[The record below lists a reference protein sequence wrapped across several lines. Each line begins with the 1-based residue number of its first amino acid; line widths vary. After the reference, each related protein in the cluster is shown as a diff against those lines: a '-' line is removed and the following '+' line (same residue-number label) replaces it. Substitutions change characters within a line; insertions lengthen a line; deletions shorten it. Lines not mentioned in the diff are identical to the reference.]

1 MNSSK
6 KESRSLSSSNMEEWR
21 FMDFGLVDVRD
32 MMAMDEAILKGG
44 EGNTFF
50 FWTPK
55 KSIILGFF
63 QKADAELNLADCK
76 DYTITRRIS
85 GGGIA
90 FSDDRGRQINYGV
103 VGTIDNELFPLDIIE
118 SYKQICG
125 VIIDTLIHYGLN
137 AAFRPINDVVVTPY
151 FETPYLNT
159 GTKGT
164 RKISG
169 NAQTRWEEKLLQ
181 NGTLLL
187 DFDIEEMLR
196 ISNIPEEKF
205 LDKKIASIREGL
217 TWLDRELGEE
227 RDMDEVKGVMKRKF
241 EERFHV
247 RLKTGTL
254 CERERALTNSL
265 LPKYYSHE
273 WVYR

>member
-1 MNSSK
+1 MD
-6 KESRSLSSSNMEEWR
+6 EWR
-21 FMDFGLVDVRD
+21 FIDFGLVDIRD
-32 MMAMDEAILKGG
+32 MMAMDEAILKSD

-63 QKADAELNLADCK
+63 QKAEIELNLMKCK

-90 FSDDRGRQINYGV
+90 FSDDRCRQVNYGV
-103 VGTIDNELFPLDIIE
+103 VGTIDNELFPMDIIE
-118 SYKQICG
+118 SYKQVCG
-125 VIIDTLIHYGLN
+125 VLIDTLIHYKLN
-137 AAFRPINDVVVTPY
+137 AAFRPINDVVVD
-151 FETPYLNT
+151 N
-159 GTKGT
+159 

-169 NAQTRWEEKLLQ
+169 NAQTRWEGKLLQ

-196 ISNIPEEKF
+196 ISNIPKEKF
-205 LDKKIASIREGL
+205 MDKKIASVREGL
-217 TWLDRELGEE
+217 TWLDRELGEQ
-227 RDMDEVKGVMKRKF
+227 RDMEEIKNVMKEKF
-241 EERFHV
+241 EERFSI
-247 RLKTGTL
+247 RLKSSTL
-254 CERERALTNSL
+254 SEKEIKLTNSL
-265 LPKYYSHE
+265 LPKYYSNE

>member
-1 MNSSK
+1 M
-6 KESRSLSSSNMEEWR
+6 LEWR
-21 FMDFGLVDVRD
+21 FMDFGFVDIRD
-32 MMAMDEAILKGG
+32 MMAVDEAILKGG

-63 QKADAELNLADCK
+63 QKADVELNLSNCK

-125 VIIDTLIHYGLN
+125 VLIDTLIHYGLD

-151 FETPYLNT
+151 LNT
-159 GTKGT
+159 GS

-169 NAQTRWEEKLLQ
+169 NAQTRWEGKLLQ

-196 ISNIPEEKF
+196 ISNIPREKF

-227 RDMDEVKGVMKRKF
+227 RDMEEVKDVMKRKF

-254 CERERALTNSL
+254 SKRERVLSDSL

>member
-1 MNSSK
+1 MK
-6 KESRSLSSSNMEEWR
+6 EWR
-21 FMDFGLVDVRD
+21 FIDFGVVDIRD
-32 MMAMDEAILKGG
+32 MMAMDEAILKGD

-63 QKADAELNLADCK
+63 QKAEVELDLPKCK

-90 FSDDRGRQINYGV
+90 FSDDRCRQINYGV
-103 VGTIDNELFPLDIIE
+103 VGTIDNDMFPLDIIE
-118 SYKQICG
+118 SYKQVCG
-125 VIIDTLIHYGLN
+125 VLIDMLVHYGLN
-137 AAFRPINDVVVTPY
+137 AAFRPINDVTVDS
-151 FETPYLNT
+151 
-159 GTKGT
+159 K
-164 RKISG
+164 KISG
-169 NAQTRWEEKLLQ
+169 NAQTRWEGKLLQ

-196 ISNIPEEKF
+196 ISNIPKEKF

-217 TWLDRELGEE
+217 TWLDRELGEQ
-227 RDMDEVKGVMKRKF
+227 RDMEEVKNVMKDKF

-247 RLKTGTL
+247 KLKTGTL
-254 CERERALTNSL
+254 SNKEKEMTKSL
-265 LPKYYSHE
+265 LSKYYSTE

>member
-1 MNSSK
+1 
-6 KESRSLSSSNMEEWR
+6 MEEWR
-21 FMDFGLVDVRD
+21 FIDFGLVDIRD
-32 MMAMDEAILKGG
+32 MMAMDEAILKGDG
-44 EGNTFF
+44 GNTFF

-63 QKADAELNLADCK
+63 QKADVELDLHKCK

-90 FSDDRGRQINYGV
+90 FSDERCRQINYGV

-125 VIIDTLIHYGLN
+125 ILIDALIHYGLN
-137 AAFRPINDVVVTPY
+137 AAFRPINDVTVD
-151 FETPYLNT
+151 N
-159 GTKGT
+159 K
-164 RKISG
+164 KISG
-169 NAQTRWEEKLLQ
+169 NAQTRWEGKLLQ

-196 ISNIPEEKF
+196 ISNIPKEKF
-205 LDKKIASIREGL
+205 MDKKIASVREGL
-217 TWLDRELGEE
+217 TWLDRELGEQ
-227 RDMDEVKGVMKRKF
+227 RDMEEVKGVIKQKF
-241 EERFHV
+241 EERFHI

-254 CERERALTNSL
+254 TKEEKELTKNL
-265 LPKYYSHE
+265 LPKYYSPE

>member
-1 MNSSK
+1 
-6 KESRSLSSSNMEEWR
+6 MEEWR
-21 FMDFGLVDVRD
+21 FIDFGLVDIRD
-32 MMAMDEAILKGG
+32 MMAMDEAILKGDQ
-44 EGNTFF
+44 GNTFF

-63 QKADAELNLADCK
+63 QKAQVELDLPKCR

-90 FSDDRGRQINYGV
+90 FSDDRCRQINYGV
-103 VGTIDNELFPLDIIE
+103 VGTIDNDLFPLDIIG
-118 SYKQICG
+118 SYKQVCG
-125 VIIDTLIHYGLN
+125 VLIDTLVHYGLN
-137 AAFRPINDVVVTPY
+137 AAFRPINDVTVD
-151 FETPYLNT
+151 N
-159 GTKGT
+159 K
-164 RKISG
+164 KISG
-169 NAQTRWEEKLLQ
+169 NAQTRWEGKLLQ

-196 ISNIPEEKF
+196 ISNIPKEKF

-217 TWLDRELGEE
+217 TWLDRELGEQRE
-227 RDMDEVKGVMKRKF
+227 MEEVRNVMKDKF

-247 RLKTGTL
+247 RLKTG
-254 CERERALTNSL
+254 ALSRKEKELTKKF
-265 LPKYYSHE
+265 LPKYYSPE

>member
-1 MNSSK
+1 
-6 KESRSLSSSNMEEWR
+6 MEEWR
-21 FMDFGLVDVRD
+21 FIDFGLVDIRD
-32 MMAMDEAILKGG
+32 MMAMDEAILKGD

-63 QKADAELNLADCK
+63 QKAGVELNLANCR

-90 FSDDRGRQINYGV
+90 FSDDMGRQINYGV
-103 VGTIDNELFPLDIIE
+103 VGTIDNDLFPLDIIE
-118 SYKQICG
+118 SYEQICG
-125 VIIDTLIHYGLN
+125 VIIDALLHYGLN
-137 AAFRPINDVVVTPY
+137 AAFRPINDVVVD
-151 FETPYLNT
+151 N
-159 GTKGT
+159 K
-164 RKISG
+164 KISG
-169 NAQTRWEEKLLQ
+169 NAQTRWEGKLLQ

-196 ISNIPEEKF
+196 ISNIPKEKF

-217 TWLDRELGEE
+217 TWLDRELGER
-227 RDMDEVKGVMKRKF
+227 RDMEEIKSIIKRKF

-247 RLKTGTL
+247 RLKTGIPS
-254 CERERALTNSL
+254 EREKTLADRL
-265 LPKYYSHE
+265 LPKYYSYE

>member
-1 MNSSK
+1 MQH
-6 KESRSLSSSNMEEWR
+6 WR
-21 FMDFGLVDVRD
+21 FMDFGLVDIRD
-32 MMAMDEAILKGG
+32 MMALNEAILKGG

-63 QKADAELNLADCK
+63 QKAEEELNLANCR

-90 FSDDRGRQINYGV
+90 FSDEGGRQINYGV

-125 VIIDTLIHYGLN
+125 IIIDTLVHYGLN
-137 AAFRPINDVVVTPY
+137 ASFRPINDVVVK
-151 FETPYLNT
+151 TPYLNT
-159 GTKGT
+159 GIA

-169 NAQTRWEEKLLQ
+169 NAQTRWEGKLLQ

-187 DFDIEEMLR
+187 DFDVEEMLR
-196 ISNIPEEKF
+196 ILNVPKEKF
-205 LDKKIASIREGL
+205 LDKKIASIKEGL
-217 TWLDRELGEE
+217 TWLDRELGEQK
-227 RDMDEVKGVMKRKF
+227 DMEEVKGIMKSKF
-241 EERFHV
+241 EERFHA
-247 RLKTGTL
+247 RLKEGTPS
-254 CERERALTNSL
+254 ERETALARSL
-265 LPKYYSHE
+265 LPRYYSHE
-273 WVYR
+273 WTYR

>member
-1 MNSSK
+1 
-6 KESRSLSSSNMEEWR
+6 MEEWR
-21 FMDFGLVDVRD
+21 FIDFGLVDIRE
-32 MMAMDEAILKGG
+32 MMAMDEAILKGK

-50 FWTPK
+50 FWTPR

-63 QKADAELNLADCK
+63 QKAEVELNLDECR

-90 FSDDRGRQINYGV
+90 FSDERCRQINYGV
-103 VGTIDNELFPLDIIE
+103 VGTIDNDHFPLDIIE

-125 VIIDTLIHYGLN
+125 VLIDTLVHYGLN
-137 AAFRPINDVVVTPY
+137 AAFRPINDVVVD
-151 FETPYLNT
+151 N
-159 GTKGT
+159 

-169 NAQTRWEEKLLQ
+169 NAQTRWEGLLLQ

-196 ISNIPEEKF
+196 ISNIPKEKF
-205 LDKKIASIREGL
+205 IDKKIASIREGL

-227 RDMDEVKGVMKRKF
+227 RDMEEVKDVMKKKF
-241 EERFHV
+241 EECFEV
-247 RLKTGTL
+247 RLKTGAL
-254 CERERALTNSL
+254 SPREKELTNML
-265 LPKYYSHE
+265 LSKYYSPE

>member
-1 MNSSK
+1 
-6 KESRSLSSSNMEEWR
+6 MEEWR
-21 FMDFGLVDVRD
+21 FIDFGIVDIRD
-32 MMAMDEAILKGG
+32 MMAMDEAILKAG
-44 EGNTFF
+44 EENTFF

-63 QKADAELNLADCK
+63 QKANVELDLAQCK

-90 FSDDRGRQINYGV
+90 FSDDRCRQINYGV
-103 VGTIDNELFPLDIIE
+103 VGTIDNELFPMDIVE

-125 VIIDTLIHYGLN
+125 VLIDTLIHYNLN
-137 AAFRPINDVVVTPY
+137 AAFRPINDVVVD
-151 FETPYLNT
+151 N
-159 GTKGT
+159 

-169 NAQTRWEEKLLQ
+169 NAQTRWEGKLLQ

-196 ISNIPEEKF
+196 ISNIPKEKF
-205 LDKKIASIREGL
+205 MDKKIASVREGL
-217 TWLDRELGEE
+217 TWLDRELGEQ
-227 RDMDEVKGVMKRKF
+227 RDMIEIQNVMKKKF

-247 RLKTGTL
+247 RLISGSLTG
-254 CERERALTNSL
+254 EEKEFTNSL
-265 LPKYYSHE
+265 LPRYYSNE

>member
-1 MNSSK
+1 
-6 KESRSLSSSNMEEWR
+6 MEEWR
-21 FMDFGLVDVRD
+21 FIDFGLVDIRD
-32 MMAMDEAILKGG
+32 MMAMDEAILKGD

-63 QKADAELNLADCK
+63 QKADVELNLGQCK

-90 FSDDRGRQINYGV
+90 FSDDRCRQINYGV
-103 VGTIDNELFPLDIIE
+103 VGTIDNDLFPLDIID
-118 SYKQICG
+118 SYKQVCG
-125 VIIDTLIHYGLN
+125 VLIDTLVHYGLN
-137 AAFRPINDVVVTPY
+137 AAFRPINDVVVD
-151 FETPYLNT
+151 N
-159 GTKGT
+159 K
-164 RKISG
+164 KISG
-169 NAQTRWEEKLLQ
+169 NAQTRWEGKLLQ

-196 ISNIPEEKF
+196 ISNIPKEKF

-217 TWLDRELGEE
+217 TWLDRELGEQRNME
-227 RDMDEVKGVMKRKF
+227 EVKDIMKKKF
-241 EERFHV
+241 EERFNV
-247 RLKTGTL
+247 RLKSGGLSPKEKTL
-254 CERERALTNSL
+254 TESL
-265 LPKYYSHE
+265 LPKYYSPE

>member
-1 MNSSK
+1 
-6 KESRSLSSSNMEEWR
+6 MEEWR
-21 FMDFGLVDVRD
+21 FIDFGLVDIRD
-32 MMAMDEAILKGG
+32 MMAMDEAILKGD

-63 QKADAELNLADCK
+63 QKAQVGLNLPQCN

-90 FSDDRGRQINYGV
+90 FSDDRCRQINYGV
-103 VGTIDNELFPLDIIE
+103 VGTIDNDRFPMDIIE
-118 SYKQICG
+118 SYKQVCRIL
-125 VIIDTLIHYGLN
+125 IDTLIHYGMN
-137 AAFRPINDVVVTPY
+137 ASFRPINDVTVD
-151 FETPYLNT
+151 N
-159 GTKGT
+159 K
-164 RKISG
+164 KISG
-169 NAQTRWEEKLLQ
+169 NAQTRWEGKLLQ

-196 ISNIPEEKF
+196 ISNIPKEKF
-205 LDKKIASIREGL
+205 MDKKIASVREGL
-217 TWLDRELGEE
+217 TWIDRELGKQL
-227 RDMDEVKGVMKRKF
+227 DMEEVKDVMKKKF

-247 RLKTGTL
+247 RLKPGTL
-254 CERERALTNSL
+254 SRYERELTERL
-265 LPKYYSHE
+265 VPKYYSPE

>member
-1 MNSSK
+1 
-6 KESRSLSSSNMEEWR
+6 MEEWR
-21 FMDFGLVDVRD
+21 FIDFGLVDIRD
-32 MMAMDEAILKGG
+32 MMAMDEAILKGD

-63 QKADAELNLADCK
+63 QKAEVELDLSKCK

-90 FSDDRGRQINYGV
+90 FSDDRCRQINYGV
-103 VGTIDNELFPLDIIE
+103 VGTIDNDLFPLDIIE
-118 SYKQICG
+118 SYKQVCG
-125 VIIDTLIHYGLN
+125 VLIDTLVHYGLN
-137 AAFRPINDVVVTPY
+137 AAFRPINDVTVD
-151 FETPYLNT
+151 N
-159 GTKGT
+159 K
-164 RKISG
+164 KISG
-169 NAQTRWEEKLLQ
+169 NAQTRWEGKLLQ

-196 ISNIPEEKF
+196 IANIPKEKF

-217 TWLDRELGEE
+217 TWLDRELNEQ
-227 RDMDEVKGVMKRKF
+227 RDMEEVRNVMKKKF

-247 RLKTGTL
+247 KLKTGTL
-254 CERERALTNSL
+254 SRNEKELTKNFL
-265 LPKYYSHE
+265 LKYYSPE

>member
-1 MNSSK
+1 
-6 KESRSLSSSNMEEWR
+6 MEEWR
-21 FMDFGLVDVRD
+21 FIDFGVVDIRD
-32 MMAMDEAILKGG
+32 MMAMDEAILKGD
-44 EGNTFF
+44 EGDTFF

-55 KSIILGFF
+55 KSIILGYF
-63 QKADAELNLADCK
+63 QKADIELNLAQCK

-90 FSDDRGRQINYGV
+90 FSDDRCRQINYGV
-103 VGTIDNELFPLDIIE
+103 VGTIDNDRFALDIIE

-125 VIIDTLIHYGLN
+125 VLIDTLIDYGLN
-137 AAFRPINDVVVTPY
+137 AAFRPINDVIVD
-151 FETPYLNT
+151 N
-159 GTKGT
+159 K
-164 RKISG
+164 KISG

-196 ISNIPEEKF
+196 ISNIPKEKF
-205 LDKKIASIREGL
+205 MDKKIASVREGL
-217 TWLDRELGEE
+217 TWLDRELGEQ
-227 RDMDEVKGVMKRKF
+227 RDMEEIQNVMKRKF

-247 RLKTGTL
+247 RLKPGTL
-254 CERERALTNSL
+254 SKKEKELTKSL
-265 LPKYYSHE
+265 FPKYYSDE

>member
-1 MNSSK
+1 
-6 KESRSLSSSNMEEWR
+6 MEEWR
-21 FMDFGLVDVRD
+21 FIDFGLVDIRD

-63 QKADAELNLADCK
+63 QKAEVELNLAQCR

-90 FSDDRGRQINYGV
+90 FSDDRCRQINYGV
-103 VGTIDNELFPLDIIE
+103 VGTIDNDLFPLDIIE
-118 SYKQICG
+118 SYKQVCG
-125 VIIDTLIHYGLN
+125 ILIDTLTHYGLN
-137 AAFRPINDVVVTPY
+137 AAFRPINDVVVD
-151 FETPYLNT
+151 N
-159 GTKGT
+159 K
-164 RKISG
+164 KISG
-169 NAQTRWEEKLLQ
+169 NAQTRWEGKLLQ

-196 ISNIPEEKF
+196 ISNIPKEKF

-217 TWLDRELGEE
+217 TWLDRELGEV
-227 RDMDEVKGVMKRKF
+227 RDMEEVKDIMKKKF

-247 RLKTGTL
+247 RLGTGTL
-254 CERERALTNSL
+254 SPEEEELTNRL
-265 LPKYYSHE
+265 KPKYYSPE

>member
-1 MNSSK
+1 
-6 KESRSLSSSNMEEWR
+6 MEEWR
-21 FMDFGLVDVRD
+21 FMDFGLVDIRD

-63 QKADAELNLADCK
+63 QKAEVELNLAQCR

-90 FSDDRGRQINYGV
+90 FSDDRCRQINYGV
-103 VGTIDNELFPLDIIE
+103 VGTIDNDLFPLDIIE
-118 SYKQICG
+118 SYKQVCG
-125 VIIDTLIHYGLN
+125 ILIDTLIHYGLN
-137 AAFRPINDVVVTPY
+137 AAFRPINDVVVD
-151 FETPYLNT
+151 N
-159 GTKGT
+159 K
-164 RKISG
+164 KISG
-169 NAQTRWEEKLLQ
+169 NAQTRWEGKLLQ

-196 ISNIPEEKF
+196 ISNIPKEKF

-217 TWLDRELGEE
+217 TWLDRELGEV
-227 RDMDEVKGVMKRKF
+227 RDMEEVKEIMKKKF
-241 EERFHV
+241 EERFHISLRKGTLSPEEEELTN
-247 RLKTGTL
+247 RLKP
-254 CERERALTNSL
+254 R
-265 LPKYYSHE
+265 YYSPE

>member
-1 MNSSK
+1 
-6 KESRSLSSSNMEEWR
+6 MEEWR
-21 FMDFGLVDVRD
+21 FIDFGPVDIRD
-32 MMAMDEAILKGG
+32 MMAMDEAILKGD

-63 QKADAELNLADCK
+63 QKAELELDLSQCQ

-90 FSDDRGRQINYGV
+90 FSDDRCRQINYGV
-103 VGTIDNELFPLDIIE
+103 VGTIDNDLFPLDITK

-125 VIIDTLIHYGLN
+125 ILIDTLIHYSLN
-137 AAFRPINDVVVTPY
+137 AAFRPINDVVVD
-151 FETPYLNT
+151 N
-159 GTKGT
+159 K
-164 RKISG
+164 KISG
-169 NAQTRWEEKLLQ
+169 NAQTRWEGKLLQ

-196 ISNIPEEKF
+196 ISNIPIEKF
-205 LDKKIASIREGL
+205 MDKKIASIREGL
-217 TWLDRELGEE
+217 TWLDRELKEE
-227 RDMDEVKGVMKRKF
+227 RNMDEVREVMKKKF
-241 EERFHV
+241 EERFRV
-247 RLKTGTL
+247 RLKPGTL
-254 CERERALTNSL
+254 SKNEVELAEKLK
-265 LPKYYSHE
+265 PKYYSSE

>member
-1 MNSSK
+1 
-6 KESRSLSSSNMEEWR
+6 MEEWR
-21 FMDFGLVDVRD
+21 FIDFGLVDIRD
-32 MMAMDEAILKGG
+32 MMAMDEAILKGDG
-44 EGNTFF
+44 GNTFF

-63 QKADAELNLADCK
+63 QKADVELNLARCM

-90 FSDDRGRQINYGV
+90 FSDDRCRQINYGV

-125 VIIDTLIHYGLN
+125 VLIDTLVHYGLN
-137 AAFRPINDVVVTPY
+137 ATFRPINDVVVD
-151 FETPYLNT
+151 N
-159 GTKGT
+159 K
-164 RKISG
+164 KISG
-169 NAQTRWEEKLLQ
+169 NAQTRWEGKLLQ

-227 RDMDEVKGVMKRKF
+227 RDMEEVKGIIKQKF
-241 EERFHV
+241 EDRFHIG
-247 RLKTGTL
+247 LKPGTL
-254 CERERALTNSL
+254 SKKEKMLTKTL

-273 WVYR
+273 WTYR

>member
-1 MNSSK
+1 
-6 KESRSLSSSNMEEWR
+6 
-21 FMDFGLVDVRD
+21 MDFGHVDIRD
-32 MMAMDEAILKGG
+32 MMAMDEAILKGEG
-44 EGNTFF
+44 GNTFF

-63 QKADAELNLADCK
+63 QKAELELNLANCK
-76 DYTITRRIS
+76 DYAITRRIS

-125 VIIDTLIHYGLN
+125 VIIDALLHYGLN
-137 AAFRPINDVVVTPY
+137 AGFRPINDVVVD
-151 FETPYLNT
+151 
-159 GTKGT
+159 G

-169 NAQTRWEEKLLQ
+169 NAQTRWEGKLLQ

-196 ISNIPEEKF
+196 ISNIPKEKF
-205 LDKKIASIREGL
+205 LDKKIASIKEGL
-217 TWLDRELGEE
+217 TWLDRELGEKL
-227 RDMDEVKGVMKRKF
+227 DMEEVKGIMKKKF
-241 EERFHV
+241 EERFHI
-247 RLKTGTL
+247 RLKTGAPS
-254 CERERALTNSL
+254 EGEKALANSL

-273 WVYR
+273 WIYR

>member
-1 MNSSK
+1 
-6 KESRSLSSSNMEEWR
+6 MEEWR

-32 MMAMDEAILKGG
+32 MMAMDEAILKGS

-63 QKADAELNLADCK
+63 QKAEVELNLASCK
-76 DYTITRRIS
+76 DYVITRRIS

-90 FSDDRGRQINYGV
+90 FSDDICRQINYGV
-103 VGTIDNELFPLDIIE
+103 AGTIDNELFPLDIIE

-137 AAFRPINDVVVTPY
+137 AGFRPINDVVV
-151 FETPYLNT
+151 NS
-159 GTKGT
+159 K
-164 RKISG
+164 KISG
-169 NAQTRWEEKLLQ
+169 NAQTRWDGKLLQ

-187 DFDIEEMLR
+187 DFDVDEMLR
-196 ISNIPEEKF
+196 ILNIPKEKF
-205 LDKKIASIREGL
+205 LDKKIASIKEGL
-217 TWLDRELGEE
+217 TWLDKELGEK
-227 RDMDEVKGVMKRKF
+227 RDMEEVKDVMKGKF
-241 EERFHV
+241 EERFHA

-254 CERERALTNSL
+254 SEKEKALTASL

-273 WVYR
+273 WIYR